1 MFRIFGIMCIV
12 GFTGAVD
19 CTTHYRNDLL
29 TYETEA
35 LCVAAQPAI
44 MEETL
49 RSFENLS
56 IDFKSVQ
63 LGCEEITDEEYKQW
77 KIERNKNV
85 QDDVI

>member
-1 MFRIFGIMCIV
+1 MYRIFGIMCIV
-12 GFTGAVD
+12 GLTGSVD
-19 CTTHYRNDLL
+19 CTTQYRTDLQ

-35 LCVAAQPAI
+35 LCEAAQPAI

-49 RSFENLS
+49 RSFEILS

-63 LGCEEITDEEYKQW
+63 LGCEKITAEKYEQW
-77 KIERNKNV
+77 KKNQ